1 VPPAPA
7 TIRVVVVDDHVRARE
22 AARRFLAD
30 AGDIDVVGDAATAD
44 QGIALIPRRSP
55 HVVLMDLNLPG
66 KSGVEAIR
74 EIVEAGMDTRVLVLS
89 VSEAGDDV
97 VEAILAGASGYV
109 VKGGVAGE
117 LARAVRATAAGD
129 SFLSPRVASELVAR
143 WRPALRPSLGALG
156 AEDLLLTER
165 ELDVLRLVAL
175 GKENSE
181 IASDLVISPNT
192 VRRHVQAILVK
203 LGVENRTQAAVY
215 AVREGLIE
223 E

>member
-1 VPPAPA
+1 M
-7 TIRVVVVDDHVRARE
+7 
-22 AARRFLAD
+22 
-30 AGDIDVVGDAATAD
+30 
-44 QGIALIPRRSP
+44 LI
-55 HVVLMDLNLPG
+55 
-66 KSGVEAIR
+66 
-74 EIVEAGMDTRVLVLS
+74 LS

-109 VKGGVAGE
+109 VKGASAAE
-117 LARAVRATAAGD
+117 LARAVRATAAGE
-129 SFLSPRVASELVAR
+129 SFLSPRVATELVAR
-143 WRPALRPSLGALG
+143 WRPSLRPSLPAHGD
-156 AEDLLLTER
+156 EELLLTER

-175 GKENSE
+175 GKENAE
-181 IASDLVISPNT
+181 IASELVISPNT